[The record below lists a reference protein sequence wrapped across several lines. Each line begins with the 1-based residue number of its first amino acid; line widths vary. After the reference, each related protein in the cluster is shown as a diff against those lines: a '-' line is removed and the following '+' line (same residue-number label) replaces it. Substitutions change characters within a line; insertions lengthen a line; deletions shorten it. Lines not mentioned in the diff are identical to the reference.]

1 MTRLQAVVG
10 GLGTALLVVAAL
22 GVLLAMLVGT
32 ADVVGTQFF
41 LAPVH
46 GATEGITELMVIIVF
61 LALPAV
67 QRARAN
73 IRVELVHSH
82 LGPRT
87 QAGLDALAAAA
98 ALAFF
103 ALLFWQGL
111 DAALFS
117 WRMGERTMSAVR
129 IPIYPAKF
137 AILVGAAV
145 LMAQLL
151 VDLVAG
157 ARQAFGGP
165 VTDRAGAGGAPPAPD
180 TGLSV

>member
-73 IRVELVHSH
+73 IRVELVYSH

-87 QAGLDALAAAA
+87 RAGLDTLAAAV
-98 ALAFF
+98 ALVFF

-137 AILVGAAV
+137 AILAGVAV

-157 ARQAFGGP
+157 ARQAVGGP
-165 VTDRAGAGGAPPAPD
+165 AADRAGAGGAPPAPD
-180 TGLSV
+180 TGVSG